1 MANSKFERSRESQER
16 LDAALAGY
24 SGDAKRLLELVK
36 HPNAPVRSSGLRG
49 LDRAGRLSQ
58 AILAQALT
66 DTDPTVRATAAEL
79 AAGYPHTE
87 LVALLHDED
96 ARVVEVSAFSLGE
109 HEIAEPARIDALSQL
124 SREHKNA
131 LCREAAV
138 AALGAIGDH
147 RGLPAILAAT
157 NDKATV
163 RRRAIISLAPFNGP
177 EVDAA
182 LAKGLTDRD
191 WQVRQAAE
199 DQLEVNP

>member
-16 LDAALAGY
+16 LNAALAGY
-24 SGDAKRLLELVK
+24 GGDGKKLLELVK
-36 HPNAPVRSSGLRG
+36 HPDATVRSSGLRG
-49 LDRAGRLSQ
+49 LHRAGHLSQ
-58 AILAQALT
+58 SILAQALS
-66 DTDPTVRATAAEL
+66 DTAPTVRATAAEL
-79 AAGYPHTE
+79 AAGYPQIE

-109 HEIAEPARIDALSQL
+109 HEIAEPVRIDALCQL
-124 SREHKNA
+124 SREHENA

-138 AALGAIGDH
+138 AALGAIGDY

-157 NDKATV
+157 SDKATV

-182 LAKGLTDRD
+182 LARGLTDRD